1 MYLKIKNNRSQ
12 LSKAAPGGTQTLLDA
27 EADVSVEENLEGTDN
42 QGYQLALREALHLFP
57 GKAVAISGVAVVCS
71 AELVLVD
78 GVGTNRCSKSSY
90 RLAEGPGKG
99 LGAGP
104 Q

>member
-1 MYLKIKNNRSQ
+1 M
-12 LSKAAPGGTQTLLDA
+12 
-27 EADVSVEENLEGTDN
+27 
-42 QGYQLALREALHLFP
+42 FP

-99 LGAGP
+99 LGTRP